1 MKFVKKIKTYLQS
14 KILKSKHDEPSLLS
28 MRLNRLERN
37 YVVLLKRVLE
47 LDGVQL
53 KINAFSSKILQTNSD
68 ESIKPTIH

>member
-1 MKFVKKIKTYLQS
+1 MKFVKKIKTYLQA
-14 KILKSKHDEPSLLS
+14 KILKSKHDESSLLS

-53 KINAFSSKILQTNSD
+53 KINAFSSKILQTNSN

>member
-1 MKFVKKIKTYLQS
+1 MRFVKTIKTYLQC

-68 ESIKPTIH
+68 ESSKPTIH